1 MGIFKKSVVLAAVL
15 LLAACGESKITKI
28 DGTSDQTLQHTF
40 RQVVGDIHDPSQILQ
55 WDLDLKMLRHR
66 YPDGEY
72 LKVLDGKTIEG
83 MKPLI
88 VEAHTFFLKEH
99 RGMMLRIE
107 QEQLDAEKAKLDGIT
122 AQPDSNLKVVM
133 LSQQEARVRMYTK
146 SRDELAALTD
156 EQFVKIYG
164 DGASFS
170 DYVRP
175 TAKY

>member
-1 MGIFKKSVVLAAVL
+1 
-15 LLAACGESKITKI
+15 
-28 DGTSDQTLQHTF
+28 
-40 RQVVGDIHDPSQILQ
+40 
-55 WDLDLKMLRHR
+55 
-66 YPDGEY
+66 
-72 LKVLDGKTIEG
+72 
-83 MKPLI
+83 
-88 VEAHTFFLKEH
+88 
-99 RGMMLRIE
+99 MMLRIE

-164 DGASFS
+164 DGTSFS